1 MGAAKRS
8 HHSSNGLVSS
18 FPGFAARRADHVVY
32 TYIPLHI
39 SHLYS
44 FVGALGRGPK
54 YLVDEYAVMDTR
66 YWPLDD
72 PTVAWISYLELA
84 VYVPLCYFWYRG
96 VVSNTWSQHFHALIV
111 STFQLMGCI
120 LYLGCEWHNGFS
132 HLPSPVSSLL
142 THHYCHHSHTTR

>member
-1 MGAAKRS
+1 MS
-8 HHSSNGLVSS
+8 
-18 FPGFAARRADHVVY
+18 
-32 TYIPLHI
+32 
-39 SHLYS
+39 YS

-84 VYVPLCYFWYRG
+84 VYVPLCYFWYKG
-96 VVSNTWSQHFHALIV
+96 VVEGKWYQHFHALLV

-132 HLPSPVSSLL
+132 HLPSPVSIHSPHSAHNCMW
-142 THHYCHHSHTTR
+142 THTHTIV